1 VDDWSRDG
9 NYVAYA
15 EFRGVWAIWMLP
27 LFGER
32 KPYPFLQSLFSQSM
46 LRFSPD
52 GKWVAYCSAETGRME
67 VYVVPFPGP
76 GAKWQ
81 ISTGGGVW
89 PSWRRDGKEIFYLT
103 PDNKLMAAEVKTT
116 GLNFGVGTVSPLF
129 ENRIFRGVGAGLGY
143 DATAD
148 GQRFIINY
156 SGEQPSAAISLVVN
170 WNAEAKK

>member
-1 VDDWSRDG
+1 
-9 NYVAYA
+9 
-15 EFRGVWAIWMLP
+15 
-27 LFGER
+27 
-32 KPYPFLQSLFSQSM
+32 
-46 LRFSPD
+46 
-52 GKWVAYCSAETGRME
+52 ME

-116 GLNFGVGTVSPLF
+116 GLNFGVGTVSLLF
-129 ENRIFRGVGAGLGY
+129 ETRFFRSFGQGLGY

-156 SGEQPSAAISLVVN
+156 SGEQPNAAISLVVN
-170 WNAEAKK
+170 WNEEAKK